1 MFRLFGEKKEEPQIK
16 VLARENTR
24 YNDIYVIQNGVN
36 RELWFKGDGE
46 YYLQSRMDTLGQN
59 PLALVY
65 SRMIMAS
72 LLFCPKPQRML
83 MVGLGG
89 GAVTNCLGEWFPKLK
104 IDIVEVDGKVIE
116 VSKKYFS
123 LRESSNCRVFEED
136 GRVFIQNRKEQ
147 EPYEWIIL
155 DAFKSGSIPYHLK
168 TQEFYQ
174 EIRAVLAPGGVVG
187 SNLYGKGNTLKP
199 RDTKTFLS
207 VFPHIYCFEDDEK
220 VATVAIATDGE
231 RWSEEK
237 ICDKALTFQKLPEP
251 FSMEEVAK
259 TYRPG
264 KFREDSSAIFKD
276 HPSGNGF
283 LHDVERENLQSSK
296 DRRYPITNVH

>member
-1 MFRLFGEKKEEPQIK
+1 MLQIFGKKKEEPEIK
-16 VLARENTR
+16 ILARENTR
-24 YNDIYVIQNGVN
+24 FNDIYVIQNGAH
-36 RELWFKGDGE
+36 RELWFKGNGE
-46 YYLQSRMDTLGQN
+46 YYLQSRMDTQGEN

-72 LLFCPKPQRML
+72 LLFCPEPQRML

-89 GAVTNCLGEWFPKLK
+89 AAVSNCLLKWFPKLK

-123 LRESSNCRVFEED
+123 LRESSHCRVFEED
-136 GRVFIQNRKEQ
+136 GRVFIQKCKGQ
-147 EPYEWIIL
+147 KLYDWVIL

-168 TQEFYQ
+168 THEFYK
-174 EIRAVLAPGGVVG
+174 EISEVLSPGGVVG

-207 VFPHIYCFEDDEK
+207 VFSQIYCFEDDDR
-220 VATVAIATDGE
+220 VATVGIATNGD

-237 ICDKALTFQKLPEP
+237 IRDRALIFPKLPEP

-259 TYRPG
+259 AYRPG
-264 KFREDSSAIFKD
+264 KFQEDSSSIFKD
-276 HPSGNGF
+276 HFSANEF
-283 LHDVERENLQSSK
+283 YQDVERENLQSSRA
-296 DRRYPITNVH
+296 RRYPIKNVH

>member
-24 YNDIYVIQNGVN
+24 YNDIYIIQNGVH
-36 RELWFKGDGE
+36 RELWFKGNGE
-46 YYLQSRMDTLGQN
+46 YYLQSRMDTQGGN

-72 LLFCPKPQRML
+72 LLFCPEPRRML

-89 GAVTNCLGEWFPKLK
+89 AAVSNCLREWFPKLK
-104 IDIVEVDGKVIE
+104 MDIVEVDGKVIE
-116 VSKKYFS
+116 VCKKYFS
-123 LRESSNCRVFEED
+123 LHESSHCRVYEED
-136 GRVFIQNRKEQ
+136 GRVFIQKRKAQ
-147 EPYEWIIL
+147 EPYDWVIL

-168 TQEFYQ
+168 THEFYQ
-174 EIRAVLAPGGVVG
+174 EIRAVLTPGGVVG
-187 SNLYGKGNTLKP
+187 SNLYGKGNTFKP
-199 RDTKTFLS
+199 RDTQTFLS
-207 VFPHIYCFEDDEK
+207 VFSQIYCFEDDDQ
-220 VATVAIATDGE
+220 VATVAIATDGN
-231 RWSEEK
+231 RWSEQK
-237 ICDKALTFQKLPEP
+237 IHDQALTFPKLPEP

-264 KFREDSSAIFKD
+264 KFREDSSSIFTD
-276 HPSGNGF
+276 QSSGNGF

-296 DRRYPITNVH
+296 ARRYPIKNVH